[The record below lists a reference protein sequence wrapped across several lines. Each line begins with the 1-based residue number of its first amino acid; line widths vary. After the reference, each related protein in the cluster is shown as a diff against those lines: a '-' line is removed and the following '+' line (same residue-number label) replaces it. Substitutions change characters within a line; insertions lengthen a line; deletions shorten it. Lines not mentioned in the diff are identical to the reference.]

1 MAFCVTICGD
11 DNKLGR
17 MIYDQWKF
25 YRGVNVQG
33 SFTDESVPS
42 EVQTIEDML
51 KNRFVLEF
59 QPDNYSILVDN
70 YNTLVKSDVEDML
83 KNLFVLEFQP
93 DNYSLLVKSAKF
105 MEKDFDDTEEWAMT
119 EREFREWY
127 FTHSHKETMAFYN
140 FLMQDTGNFR
150 KIAPKIVEKEL
161 YKQWKEDPVFFT
173 DMVNEFEDKSVEE
186 YTFV

>member
-1 MAFCVTICGD
+1 MAFCVTISGV
-11 DNKLGR
+11 DNAIGK

-25 YRGVNVQG
+25 YRGVYAQI
-33 SFTDESVPS
+33 STIDDEPMMPCRCGKSKIAEQIV
-42 EVQTIEDML
+42 EDIL
-51 KNRFVLEF
+51 KNIFVEEI
-59 QPDNYSILVDN
+59 QPNN
-70 YNTLVKSDVEDML
+70 YNMLVKS
-83 KNLFVLEFQP
+83 
-93 DNYSLLVKSAKF
+93 VKGKD
-105 MEKDFDDTEEWAMT
+105 EDFDDTEEWAMT